1 TANRNLQANRECTNI
16 FNGITYYYNDAN
28 TANQMDDTLIL
39 MVKKGTSNLENL
51 DTAGFTVSGGT
62 TPSYGSGTGATLTFP
77 AGTPQTW
84 AHTYGIR
91 RFWKVTSSKTLS
103 TPIEVIFPFT
113 KTDSA
118 DLDGSCAGAPLPV
131 RMCYMYKTT
140 SLVDPNPA
148 GGFSGATSTS
158 FNMYSNG
165 SSPTATQWSLERVG
179 SNVLYAHFMVST
191 IAGGGSVYYSYA
203 FPVGTSYLQGK
214 NSDIIIYPN
223 PASNTWNITFDSPI
237 EQGTYINIY
246 STDGKLV
253 NTLPLNETGTTSID
267 ASKLPVGMY
276 YYKIVNS
283 QNVLSGTLIKE

>member
-1 TANRNLQANRECTNI
+1 
-16 FNGITYYYNDAN
+16 
-28 TANQMDDTLIL
+28 
-39 MVKKGTSNLENL
+39 
-51 DTAGFTVSGGT
+51 
-62 TPSYGSGTGATLTFP
+62 
-77 AGTPQTW
+77 
-84 AHTYGIR
+84 
-91 RFWKVTSSKTLS
+91 
-103 TPIEVIFPFT
+103 
-113 KTDSA
+113 
-118 DLDGSCAGAPLPV
+118 
-131 RMCYMYKTT
+131 
-140 SLVDPNPA
+140 
-148 GGFSGATSTS
+148 
-158 FNMYSNG
+158 
-165 SSPTATQWSLERVG
+165 
-179 SNVLYAHFMVST
+179 MVST